1 MVTGRNGTTR
11 TGSIK
16 VLFLGQCLQYG
27 YDGLSRYETFPNH
40 AAMILKAQFPALRL
54 KFDLKYLH
62 HPTGLKALL
71 KHRLLVTKPN
81 IVLISLPAMFAA
93 TSWRVNMI
101 YQIAPEIIDTAR
113 SFKKSVEARAKGASA
128 SFSAVGQV
136 FDKAFAVQPP
146 LSLDEYERLVEEAL
160 LDCGQITSCRFV
172 LMGPGRFNEDTSEDY
187 PIHSP
192 ELWSSVNQMILR
204 LGQRRNVA
212 VVNTQETLTD
222 HGGEVFITNN
232 HRFSRVGHE
241 VVGREVANVLAS
253 QIAILNLR
261 SRDAR
266 A

>member
-1 MVTGRNGTTR
+1 VVTGRNGTTR

-27 YDGLSRYETFPNH
+27 YEGLRRYETFPNH
-40 AAMILKAQFPALRL
+40 AAMILKAQFPALSL

-71 KHRLLVTKPN
+71 KQRLLVTKPD

-101 YQIAPEIIDTAR
+101 YQIAPEIVDTAR
-113 SFKKSVEARAKGASA
+113 SFRKSVEARAKGASA
-128 SFSAVGQV
+128 YFARLGKV
-136 FDKAFAVQPP
+136 FDKAFVVQPP
-146 LSLDEYERLVEEAL
+146 LGLEEYERLVEEAL
-160 LDCGQITSCRFV
+160 LDCGRITSCRFV
-172 LMGPGRFNEDTSEDY
+172 LMGPGRFNEDTNEVY
-187 PIHSP
+187 PVHNP

-212 VVNTQETLTD
+212 VVNTQEALND
-222 HGGEVFITNN
+222 HSGEVFTANN
-232 HRFSRVGHE
+232 HRFSRTGHE

-253 QIAILNLR
+253 QIAILNLT
-261 SRDAR
+261 SRDAG

>member
-1 MVTGRNGTTR
+1 LVTRRNGTKR

-40 AAMILKAQFPALRL
+40 AAMILKAQFPALRI
-54 KFDLKYLH
+54 KFDLKYLY
-62 HPTGLKALL
+62 HPTGLKAIL
-71 KHRLLVTKPN
+71 KHRLLVTNPD

-101 YQIAPEIIDTAR
+101 YRIAPEIVDTAR
-113 SFKKSVEARAKGASA
+113 SFRKSVEARAKGASA
-128 SFSAVGQV
+128 SFARAGKV
-136 FDKAFAVQPP
+136 FDKAFVMQPP
-146 LSLDEYERLVEEAL
+146 LSIDEYERLVDEAL
-160 LDCGQITSCRFV
+160 LSCGQITCRFV
-172 LMGPGRFNEDTSEDY
+172 LMGPGRFNEDTNEDY
-187 PIHSP
+187 AIHNP
-192 ELWSSVNQMILR
+192 ELWASVNRMILR

-212 VVNTQETLTD
+212 VVNTQAALTD
-222 HGGEVFITNN
+222 HGSEVFITNN
-232 HRFSRVGHE
+232 HRFSPVGHE

>member
-1 MVTGRNGTTR
+1 MSSAGN
-11 TGSIK
+11 SFKI
-16 VLFLGQCLQYG
+16 LFLGQCLQYG
-27 YDGLSRYETFPNH
+27 YDGLRRYETFPNH

-54 KFDLKYLH
+54 KFDLKYLY
-62 HPTGLKALL
+62 HPTGLRALL
-71 KHRLLVTKPN
+71 KHRLLVAKPD
-81 IVLISLPAMFAA
+81 IVVISLPAMFAA

-101 YQIAPEIIDTAR
+101 YQIAPEIVDTAR
-113 SFKKSVEARAKGASA
+113 SFRRSVEARSKGASA
-128 SFSAVGQV
+128 SFVAVGKL

-146 LSLDEYERLVEEAL
+146 LRLDEYERLVEETL
-160 LDCGQITSCRFV
+160 VYCGQITSCRFV
-172 LMGPGRFNEDTSEDY
+172 LMGPGRFNDNTFEDY
-187 PIHSP
+187 AIHSP

-204 LGQRRNVA
+204 LGQRWEVP

-241 VVGREVANVLAS
+241 VVGREVASVLAS

-261 SRDAR
+261 NRDAK